1 MINVKAILK
10 QTRCGQFT
18 FFNSASAAPGCCLTE
33 SAKAARAE
41 AAKNKSADA
50 DY

>member
-1 MINVKAILK
+1 MINVKQILK

-18 FFNSASAAPGCCLTE
+18 FFNSAIAAPTCCITE
-33 SAKAARAE
+33 TAAAARRE
-41 AAKNKSADA
+41 AAANAKEG

>member
-1 MINVKAILK
+1 MINVKQILK

-18 FFNSASAAPGCCLTE
+18 FFNSAIAAPECCITE
-33 SAKAARAE
+33 TAKATRAE
-41 AAKNKSADA
+41 EAKKKLEGA